1 MAELR
6 SCDCGAAGSVGV
18 EYAEYPARS
27 WAYMLCGACRRRG
40 PFCEVDAEVSRSDTR
55 AAIIV
60 AMAAARDAAIA
71 AAIAGWNARPEEDR
85 LRAAL
90 VQARDALLANWHI
103 ADMGSRWIADWWQ
116 ECSRCHGIGPVNDE
130 ELSKVVH
137 REDCDRKKLL
147 ATLDAALAVKA

>member
-6 SCDCGAAGSVGV
+6 ACPFCGGEAEVFSGTSAAGGFFANYSCAQCCA
-18 EYAEYPARS
+18 EAPQFYAKYK
-27 WAYMLCGACRRRG
+27 
-40 PFCEVDAEVSRSDTR
+40 EV
-55 AAIIV
+55 
-60 AMAAARDAAIA
+60 AIA
-71 AAIAGWNARPEEDR
+71 QAADAWNARPEEDR